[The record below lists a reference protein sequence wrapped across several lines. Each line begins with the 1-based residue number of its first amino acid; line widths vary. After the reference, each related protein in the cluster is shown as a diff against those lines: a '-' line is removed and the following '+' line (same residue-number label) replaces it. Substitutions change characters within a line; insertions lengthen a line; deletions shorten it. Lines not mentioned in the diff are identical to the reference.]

1 MKILLLLLFS
11 IINCKAQQFGFI
23 KEKDSG
29 ETLIGVTIKN
39 LKSGF
44 ASISNNY
51 GYFSIK
57 AQISDVIRFS
67 MVGFK
72 DTTIVTNE
80 ILNNK
85 PQLIYLQRVD
95 FYLKELVVTNKEE
108 NYSSGFESGKI
119 HLSSNQIKQIPMLLG
134 EKDPIKALQFFPGIQ
149 EISEGSSSIS
159 VRGGALGQNLMI
171 LDEAT
176 VYNANHLFGV
186 FSTFNADPIKQMDA
200 YKSGFPSQYGG
211 RLSSIIDVRMREGN
225 SEKIKISGGIGL
237 ISSRLLIEGPIK
249 KSKSS
254 FLISGRR
261 TYLDQILIPFQSELE
276 KTGYNFFDLN
286 AKLNFVINPTNSIF
300 ISTYI
305 GKDIFYQRN
314 KIPRR
319 NSFLLNN
326 TNLNWGNLTSTA
338 RWNKIYNSKFFQN
351 LSFIYTKYNMNFGE
365 NTSQDY
371 LSPPRFENINMVST
385 IEDFSI
391 KLDFDYFLNNNKQIK
406 WGTVLT
412 HHNISPRELFYETST
427 ATESFKSYAK
437 ITSSLES
444 AAYFSIIG
452 KKNHFFY
459 NLGLRVGY
467 FQLIKI
473 YTPEPRILIGYNFNT
488 SQSISGSYTRMNQF
502 LHLISN
508 TGNGLPTDVWIPSSK
523 NLTKASSDMISLSY
537 NSDVTKKYNI
547 VIESYYKWIFGNTAY
562 KSGTNFLGIGQ
573 GINLEPFKY
582 ENSLLQGKSWNYGYE
597 FMVQKKLGKLTGFAG
612 YTLAWSIAQFDDL
625 NEGKPFFNR
634 QDRRHVIEAT
644 AFYHLKKRVKIS
656 SNFIFASGNA
666 LSFPNGIFFRE
677 NRFNNYLEIFSSP
690 NNFRAESYHRLD
702 LAILLETKK
711 AKGSW
716 EFSVYNLYNRKNPYN
731 YDLNNNNN
739 NQNRTQNVGITR
751 QWLIPVL
758 PSITYNFKIK

>member
-326 TNLNWGNLTSTA
+326 TNLNWGNLTSTV

-391 KLDFDYFLNNNKQIK
+391 KLDFDYFLNNNQQIK
-406 WGTVLT
+406 WGTILT
-412 HHNISPRELFYETST
+412 RHYFSPRELAYQSSRSF
-427 ATESFKSYAK
+427 ESFSSNAIK
-437 ITSSLES
+437 TLSLES
-444 AAYFSIIG
+444 AAYFNLIG
-452 KKNHFFY
+452 KKSRIFY
-459 NLGLRVGY
+459 TLGARLGY
-467 FQLIKI
+467 FQNPQYI
-473 YTPEPRILIGYNFNT
+473 TPEPRIVFGYNIN
-488 SQSISGSYTRMNQF
+488 SSNSISSSYTRMNQF

-644 AFYHLKKRVKIS
+644 AFYHLKKRVKMS

-677 NRFNNYLEIFSSP
+677 DRFNNYLEIFSSP

>member
-1 MKILLLLLFS
+1 MKRYLFLILLTT
-11 IINCKAQQFGFI
+11 ICKAQQFGFI
-23 KEKDSG
+23 KEKKSM
-29 ETLIGVTIKN
+29 ETLNGVTAKN
-39 LKSGF
+39 LRSGLS
-44 ASISNNY
+44 SISNNY
-51 GYFSIK
+51 GYFSINAK
-57 AQISDVIRFS
+57 FSDKIRFS
-67 MVGFK
+67 MVGYK
-72 DTTIVTNE
+72 DTIVTVFENS
-80 ILNNK
+80 LNK
-85 PQLIYLQRVD
+85 PVV
-95 FYLKELVVTNKEE
+95 FYLEIEEKNLEELIITNKDE
-108 NYSSGFESGKI
+108 NYSNIHETGKI
-119 HLSSNQIKQIPMLLG
+119 QLSSRQIKEIPMLLG
-134 EKDPIKALQFFPGIQ
+134 EKDPIKALQFFTGIQ

-159 VRGGALGQNLMI
+159 VRGGALDQNLMI

-176 VYNANHLFGV
+176 VYNANHLFGF

-200 YKSGFPSQYGG
+200 YKSGFPAQFGG
-211 RLSSIIDVRMREGN
+211 RLSSIIDVRLREGN
-225 SEKIKISGGIGL
+225 SKKMEISGGVGL
-237 ISSRLLIEGPIK
+237 ISSRILIEGPIK

-254 FLISGRR
+254 FLFSGRR
-261 TYLDQILIPFQSELE
+261 TYLDQILIPFQSDKE
-276 KTGYNFFDLN
+276 KTGYKFFDFN
-286 AKLNFVINPTNSIF
+286 AKLNFILNPFNSIF
-300 ISTYI
+300 LSAYT
-305 GKDIFYQRN
+305 GKDVFYQKNR
-314 KIPRR
+314 IPRKS
-319 NSFLLNN
+319 SFLLNN
-326 TNLNWGNLTSTA
+326 TNLDWGNITVST
-338 RWNKIYNSKFFQN
+338 RWNKIYNQKLFHN
-351 LSFIYTKYNMNFGE
+351 LSIFYTKYKMSFGE
-365 NTSQDY
+365 STIQDY
-371 LSPPRFENINMVST
+371 LTPPRFENIKLNST
-385 IEDFSI
+385 IEDFNI
-391 KLDFDYFLNNNKQIK
+391 KMDFDYFLNNNKQIK

-412 HHNISPRELFYETST
+412 HHNISPRELLYGTST

-437 ITSSLES
+437 TTSSLEA

-452 KKNHFFY
+452 KKDRFFY

-467 FQLIKI
+467 FQLLKI

-612 YTLAWSIAQFDDL
+612 YTLAWSVAQFDDL
-625 NEGKPFFNR
+625 NGGKPFFNR
-634 QDRRHVIEAT
+634 QDRRHIIEAT
-644 AFYHLKKRVKIS
+644 ALYHLKKRLKIS

-677 NRFNNYLEIFSSP
+677 DRFNNYLEIFSSP

-702 LAILLETKK
+702 LAILLEPKK

>member
-1 MKILLLLLFS
+1 
-11 IINCKAQQFGFI
+11 
-23 KEKDSG
+23 
-29 ETLIGVTIKN
+29 
-39 LKSGF
+39 
-44 ASISNNY
+44 
-51 GYFSIK
+51 
-57 AQISDVIRFS
+57 

-326 TNLNWGNLTSTA
+326 TNLNWGNLTSTV

-612 YTLAWSIAQFDDL
+612 YTLAWSVAQFDDL